1 MPLLEATCWAER
13 RCFKWDKDS
22 QTLLVFIIPVHM
34 GRGKFQSS
42 SFDQTSKPY
51 KYLCLLRMHR
61 YRLKYYYDAANNQ
74 VKQLFGIAM
83 FLEGESYFSQDLASN
98 PWSPGVLKT
107 SLYKKVVLKRKKKD
121 SMITNERVVR
131 RGRLITRWCS
141 HFHILVDQI
150 LWSHVLSLPLQLH
163 TERTAPAQLAEIF
176 FTCSC

>member
-1 MPLLEATCWAER
+1 
-13 RCFKWDKDS
+13 
-22 QTLLVFIIPVHM
+22 M

-98 PWSPGVLKT
+98 P
-107 SLYKKVVLKRKKKD
+107 
-121 SMITNERVVR
+121 
-131 RGRLITRWCS
+131 
-141 HFHILVDQI
+141 
-150 LWSHVLSLPLQLH
+150 
-163 TERTAPAQLAEIF
+163 
-176 FTCSC
+176 